1 MGSFFLQSFFKGAIP
16 LLLCVIT
23 VCFVWFGCQNI
34 SENSTSN
41 PRIFRYNQVN
51 PIQNLDP
58 AFAKSQNHIWAVGHL
73 YDGLVQLD
81 SALQVVPNLA
91 TSWSVSPDGLVYRF
105 RIRDSVFFHDDPCFS
120 NGQGRQL
127 VASDVQYSLL
137 RLMSDSL
144 LSPGSWIFDGL
155 VDPKSGITTLGDSVI
170 TISLLKPF
178 PAFLGLLANAYCM
191 VVPKEAVDY
200 YKADFRVHPV
210 GTGPYRMVRF
220 EEGQAL
226 FLRKNEQYWDRTI
239 PHSFD
244 GIKIGFIPDRLIAM
258 MELQAG
264 KLDFVSGIESSFLPE
279 FVTKEGTLAEKY
291 QGKIQMY
298 KSPYLNFEYI
308 GLHLDEA
315 HPILKDAR
323 LRQALNYSINREE
336 MLSVLRRNIG
346 RPASEGVVPFG
357 LPSHQSEDVQ
367 GYRFDLRKADSLLRV
382 SGFPQGKGLPTFT
395 IHTNAEYAD
404 LLSYIVKQWEQV
416 GISCKIELM
425 ETAVLREA
433 MVKGSLSGFR
443 ASWIAD
449 YPDGESFLCMFY
461 SKNPAPPN
469 YTHYRNAKFDELY
482 EKSLSVNT
490 IEERYAL
497 YAEMDRI
504 LIADAPVIFLFYDE
518 SVCFTNPNIKSI
530 YQNGLNMLKPE
541 RFRVVD

>member
-1 MGSFFLQSFFKGAIP
+1 M
-16 LLLCVIT
+16 
-23 VCFVWFGCQNI
+23 CFVIWSGCQTKSKNDTP
-34 SENSTSN
+34 NSH
-41 PRIFRYNQVN
+41 IFRYNQVN
-51 PIQNLDP
+51 PIQSLDP
-58 AFAKSQNHIWAVGHL
+58 AFAKSQNHIWAIGHL

-91 TSWSVSPDGLVYRF
+91 ISWDISKDGLSYRF
-105 RIRDSVFFHDDPCFS
+105 RLRDSVFFHDDACFP
-120 NGQGRQL
+120 GAQGRE
-127 VASDVQYSLL
+127 VKAGDVRYSLL
-137 RLMSDSL
+137 RLMSDTL
-144 LSPGSWIFDGL
+144 FSPGSWIFDGL
-155 VDPKSGITTLGDSVI
+155 VDPKSGIITQGDSVV
-170 TISLLKPF
+170 TINLLKPF

-191 VVPKEAVDY
+191 IIPKEAVDY
-200 YKADFRVHPV
+200 YKSDFRVHPV

-226 FLRKNEQYWDRTI
+226 FLRKNDRYWDRSL
-239 PHSFD
+239 PNVFD
-244 GIKIGFIPDRLIAM
+244 GIKISFIPDRLISM

-279 FVTKEGTLAEKY
+279 FVTKKGDLAEKY
-291 QGKIQMY
+291 QGKIQMF

-308 GLHLDEA
+308 GLHLDKT
-315 HPILKDAR
+315 HPILKDSR

-336 MLSVLRRNIG
+336 MLAVLRRNIG

-357 LPSHQSEDVQ
+357 LPSHQSAAIR
-367 GYRFDLRKADSLLRV
+367 GYRYDIHRADSLLRI
-382 SGFPQGKGLPTFT
+382 SGYPQGKGLPPFT

-404 LLSYIVKQWEQV
+404 LLSYIVKQWEQI

-469 YTHYRNAKFDELY
+469 YTRYRNPKFDALY
-482 EKSLSVNT
+482 EKSLSVNSL
-490 IEERYAL
+490 EDRYIM
-497 YAEMDRI
+497 YAEMERI
-504 LIADAPVIFLFYDE
+504 LIADAPVIYLFYDE
-518 SVCFTNPNIKSI
+518 SVCFTNPKIKSI
-530 YQNGLNMLKPE
+530 YQNGLNMVRPE
-541 RFRVVD
+541 RFQVEE